1 MGGGDAGLGH
11 PAVPFRITTSSI
23 FRRPKIASRLD
34 VQTAQKWFSLDR
46 VSNKLYGLWN
56 KWRDSWSITPKLYR
70 RLCYFALV
78 GLSLIIITGGAVRLT
93 QSGLG
98 CPTWPNCKGNQL
110 VAQYSFHPMIEFTNR
125 VITIF
130 LTVAV
135 MVASA
140 AAFFRKP
147 FRRDLAWLSMG
158 MVGGLVAQVI
168 LGGITVL
175 EKLAPPFV
183 MAHFI
188 LSLVVV
194 LDALVLYYRSSNEG
208 GMARPVVTREVIWLS
223 RIMWGALA
231 FVLFVGTAVT
241 GSGPHSG
248 SPIAK
253 RLPFA
258 LRDVAQLHA
267 DGVLFLIGL
276 TLASIFLLHQ
286 SRAPE
291 PVMKRARTLLWIMA
305 AQGVIGYTQYFSN
318 LPALLVGFH
327 IAGATAVWIAMIWHN
342 LNLYERTP
350 ELEELGEIA
359 STQKAFGS
367 LSVARTQE

>member
-1 MGGGDAGLGH
+1 MW
-11 PAVPFRITTSSI
+11 
-23 FRRPKIASRLD
+23 K
-34 VQTAQKWFSLDR
+34 
-46 VSNKLYGLWN
+46 KLL
-56 KWRDSWSITPKLYR
+56 REWSVTPKLYK

-98 CPTWPNCKGNQL
+98 CPTWPTCKGNQL

-194 LDALVLYYRSSNEG
+194 LDALILYYRASNEG
-208 GMARPVVTREVIWLS
+208 TLSRPIVTREVIWLS
-223 RIMWGALA
+223 RIMWAALT
-231 FVLFVGTAVT
+231 FVLLVGTAVT

-248 SPIAK
+248 SPLAK
-253 RLPFA
+253 RLPFP

-291 PVMKRARTLLWIMA
+291 PVMRRARTLLWIMA

-318 LPALLVGFH
+318 LPAMLVEFH

-342 LNLYERTP
+342 LNLFERSP
-350 ELEELGEIA
+350 EREGLDDIAKGARPLRSLLGPQIA
-359 STQKAFGS
+359 ATD
-367 LSVARTQE
+367 

>member
-1 MGGGDAGLGH
+1 MSTCAE
-11 PAVPFRITTSSI
+11 PQPNPTYRSI
-23 FRRPKIASRLD
+23 E
-34 VQTAQKWFSLDR
+34 KWFSLER
-46 VSNKLYGLWN
+46 VWN
-56 KWRDSWSITPKLYR
+56 KWVSEWGVTPKLYKK
-70 RLCYFALV
+70 LCYFALV

-98 CPTWPNCKGNQL
+98 CPTWPDCKGQQL
-110 VAQYSFHPMIEFTNR
+110 VASYSFHPMIEFTNR

-130 LTVAV
+130 LTIAV
-135 MVASA
+135 MVASS

-158 MVGGLVAQVI
+158 MVAGLVAQVI

-188 LSLVVV
+188 LSLIVVA
-194 LDALVLYYRSSNEG
+194 DAIVLYYRASSEG
-208 GMARPVVTREVIWLS
+208 SVSKPLVTKEVIWLN
-223 RIMWGALA
+223 RIMIAVLA
-231 FVLFVGTAVT
+231 FVLLVGTAVT

-248 SPIAK
+248 SPLAK
-253 RLPFA
+253 RLPFP

-276 TLASIFLLHQ
+276 TLASIFLLSQ

-291 PVMKRARTLLWIMA
+291 QVMKRARILLWVMA
-305 AQGVIGYTQYFSN
+305 AQAVIGYTQYFSN

-327 IAGATAVWIAMIWHN
+327 IAGATAVWVTMIWHN
-342 LNLYERTP
+342 LNLFERKADPVNVSSYAPSGT
-350 ELEELGEIA
+350 
-359 STQKAFGS
+359 TQSYARHEMRKAD
-367 LSVARTQE
+367 